1 MARLANALR
10 LALGGAT
17 GALEGYGAKQERL
30 RKDAL
35 LQQQQE
41 RQREMDAQNL
51 AMQLAGLQAQGW
63 ESSGGVLA
71 KQQGARQAAGS
82 AITSALQAA
91 AGQTPTPIMG
101 DLGSLAGG
109 YATARPDRTITLG
122 GQTLALRE
130 TVPEREQRLART
142 KTMETD
148 QAFENAVAQLP
159 AELQPIA
166 RASKVLPSNVL
177 QMLYQPRQEGMTEY
191 QREMIRL
198 REAERRDR
206 QQEQATAKKAAP
218 EKTDI
223 LQMRTRAGMNE
234 MLLADRSM
242 RDFEEQFKS
251 GQVKVTVGQRVLQ
264 KLATDF
270 ANEKTPI
277 DKIVTSSAY
286 KALAEANPALV
297 EYMRNVDAFAE
308 GETMISSRPSNFRT
322 KMAQF
327 LSGIAAGSPVEVV
340 NRVQQRRRGLLAP
353 MVEGYAGGNWDTAY
367 QTATAE
373 AGAGQPAAPET
384 PQSSKAAFGAQ
395 WKAANPKRANETPQ
409 AYALRMQQAWQA
421 ASSGGRQ

>member
-1 MARLANALR
+1 MARRGFGSTALR
-10 LALGGAT
+10 AALGAAT
-17 GALEGYGAKQERL
+17 GVAEG
-30 RKDAL
+30 
-35 LQQQQE
+35 LQQRE
-41 RQREMDAQNL
+41 LLAAQRKKEEDTMR
-51 AMQLAGLQAQGW
+51 QAQQMGMANLMLQGF
-63 ESSGGVLA
+63 EAPAVTMER
-71 KQQGARQAAGS
+71 QQGARQAAGS
-82 AITSALQAA
+82 AIASALQAA
-91 AGQTPTPIMG
+91 SGQAPTPIMG
-101 DLGSLAGG
+101 DFEALAGG
-109 YATARPDRTITLG
+109 YATARPDRTVTLG
-122 GQTLALRE
+122 GQALTLRE
-130 TVPEREQRLART
+130 TPTERQERLGRT
-142 KTMETD
+142 QTMMAN

-159 AELQPIA
+159 AELQPVA
-166 RASKVLPSNVL
+166 RASKVLPSNVMQAL
-177 QMLYQPRQEGMTEY
+177 VQPPRQEGMTEY

-198 REAERRDR
+198 REEEMRDGRQSRAE
-206 QQEQATAKKAAP
+206 AKAKETTP
-218 EKTDI
+218 EKQDI

-277 DKIVTSSAY
+277 DKIITSSAY

-353 MVEGYAGGNWDTAY
+353 MVEGYAGGNWDAAY
-367 QTATAE
+367 QSATAE
-373 AGAGQPAAPET
+373 AGAGPSAATET
-384 PQSSKAAFGAQ
+384 PQVSKAAFGAQ
-395 WKAANPKRANETPQ
+395 WKAANPKQANETPQ

-421 ASSGGRQ
+421 ASQGGRK

>member
-191 QREMIRL
+191 QRAMIGL
-198 REAERRDR
+198 RERDLGMR
-206 QQEQATAKKAAP
+206 GQEKDKEAKPRFGEISSLRKEFNTESRPYKTINDALKNIEVLGTKPNPTPQDLQA
-218 EKTDI
+218 
-223 LQMRTRAGMNE
+223 LVY
-234 MLLADRSM
+234 
-242 RDFEEQFKS
+242 QF
-251 GQVKVTVGQRVLQ
+251 VKVQDPTSVVRESEY
-264 KLATDF
+264 
-270 ANEKTPI
+270 ANAANAAALT
-277 DKIVTSSAY
+277 DKIGNYSKRILEGQTLTPRQRADMVQTAR
-286 KALAEANPALV
+286 ALRVEAMNQYSQLANSYEDLAGSFGMDPKTIVPNRLDRGAQAQPKPTAQSL
-297 EYMRNVDAFAE
+297 EQEFPGQEARIKEARAQGYSDAA
-308 GETMISSRPSNFRT
+308 IRS
-322 KMAQF
+322 F
-327 LSGIAAGSPVEVV
+327 LS
-340 NRVQQRRRGLLAP
+340 RG
-353 MVEGYAGGNWDTAY
+353 
-367 QTATAE
+367 
-373 AGAGQPAAPET
+373 
-384 PQSSKAAFGAQ
+384 
-395 WKAANPKRANETPQ
+395 R
-409 AYALRMQQAWQA
+409 
-421 ASSGGRQ
+421 

>member
-63 ESSGGVLA
+63 ESPGGVLT

-198 REAERRDR
+198 RERDLGMR
-206 QQEQATAKKAAP
+206 GQEKDKEAKPRFGEISSLRKEFNTESRPYKTINDALKNIEALGTKPNPTPQDLQA
-218 EKTDI
+218 
-223 LQMRTRAGMNE
+223 LVY
-234 MLLADRSM
+234 
-242 RDFEEQFKS
+242 QF
-251 GQVKVTVGQRVLQ
+251 VKVQDPTSVVRESEYANAANAAALTDKIGNYSKRILEGQTLTPRQRADMVQTARALRVEAMNQYSQLANSYEDLAGSFGMDPKTIVPNRLDRGAQ
-264 KLATDF
+264 KLEQPSDDA
-270 ANEKTPI
+270 AYE
-277 DKIVTSSAY
+277 SA
-286 KALAEANPALV
+286 KQA
-297 EYMRNVDAFAE
+297 
-308 GETMISSRPSNFRT
+308 I
-322 KMAQF
+322 AQ
-327 LSGIAAGSPVEVV
+327 
-340 NRVQQRRRGLLAP
+340 
-353 MVEGYAGGNWDTAY
+353 
-367 QTATAE
+367 
-373 AGAGQPAAPET
+373 GASPAAVRQRYE
-384 PQSSKAAFGAQ
+384 KATGKKWPGA
-395 WKAANPKRANETPQ
+395 
-409 AYALRMQQAWQA
+409 
-421 ASSGGRQ
+421 

>member
-122 GQTLALRE
+122 GQTLTLRE

-191 QREMIRL
+191 QRAMIGL
-198 REAERRDR
+198 RERDLGMR
-206 QQEQATAKKAAP
+206 GQEKDKEAKPRFGEISSLRKEFNTESRPYKTINDALKNIEVLGTKPNPTPQDLQA
-218 EKTDI
+218 
-223 LQMRTRAGMNE
+223 LVY
-234 MLLADRSM
+234 
-242 RDFEEQFKS
+242 QF
-251 GQVKVTVGQRVLQ
+251 VKVQDPTSVVRESEY
-264 KLATDF
+264 
-270 ANEKTPI
+270 ANAANAAALT
-277 DKIVTSSAY
+277 DKIGNYSKRILEGQTLTPRQRADMVQTAR
-286 KALAEANPALV
+286 ALRVEAMNQYSQLANSYEDLAGSFGMDPKTIVPNRLDRGAQAQPKPTAQSL
-297 EYMRNVDAFAE
+297 EQEFPGQEARIKEARAQGYSDAA
-308 GETMISSRPSNFRT
+308 IRS
-322 KMAQF
+322 F
-327 LSGIAAGSPVEVV
+327 LS
-340 NRVQQRRRGLLAP
+340 RG
-353 MVEGYAGGNWDTAY
+353 
-367 QTATAE
+367 
-373 AGAGQPAAPET
+373 
-384 PQSSKAAFGAQ
+384 
-395 WKAANPKRANETPQ
+395 R
-409 AYALRMQQAWQA
+409 
-421 ASSGGRQ
+421 

>member
-63 ESSGGVLA
+63 ESSGGVLT

-191 QREMIRL
+191 QRAMIGL
-198 REAERRDR
+198 RERDLGMR
-206 QQEQATAKKAAP
+206 GQEKDKEAKPRFGEISSLRKEFNTESRPYKTINDALKNIEALGTKPNPTPQDLQA
-218 EKTDI
+218 
-223 LQMRTRAGMNE
+223 LVY
-234 MLLADRSM
+234 
-242 RDFEEQFKS
+242 QF
-251 GQVKVTVGQRVLQ
+251 VKVQDPTSVVRESEY
-264 KLATDF
+264 
-270 ANEKTPI
+270 ANAANAAALT
-277 DKIVTSSAY
+277 DKIGNYSKRILEGQTLTPRQRADMVQTAR
-286 KALAEANPALV
+286 ALRVEAMNQYSQLANSYEDLAGSFGMDPKTIVPNRLDRGAQAQPKPTAQSL
-297 EYMRNVDAFAE
+297 EQEFPGQEARIKEARAQGYSDAA
-308 GETMISSRPSNFRT
+308 IRS
-322 KMAQF
+322 F
-327 LSGIAAGSPVEVV
+327 LS
-340 NRVQQRRRGLLAP
+340 RG
-353 MVEGYAGGNWDTAY
+353 
-367 QTATAE
+367 
-373 AGAGQPAAPET
+373 
-384 PQSSKAAFGAQ
+384 
-395 WKAANPKRANETPQ
+395 R
-409 AYALRMQQAWQA
+409 
-421 ASSGGRQ
+421 